1 MTPKG
6 TLMNARERLF
16 AILNGEPTD
25 RIPIWLLFPYHK
37 TTYYADVRN
46 APVYRPIV
54 AAAEQYAI
62 TLNRRNPEVKL
73 FAPEVREWQENFDE
87 GAERIS
93 RSCIE
98 YKGKQL
104 YAETRRHASGTTVK
118 RLLCTDDDLEFFCS
132 LPVNCD
138 PARITVELDGQL
150 PVYLQERAAF
160 PIELGA
166 MMLDLGEPVNVLYHA
181 SKLEEYSVWSL
192 THSDLIVNFLD
203 RMMQQKRLVYR
214 YFLERQ
220 LADVYF
226 MVGSELAS
234 PPLVSHTTFQK
245 WIVPYATELI
255 ALVHAHHAKAIQH
268 YHGFIKRI
276 LPDFLTMNP
285 DALHTIE
292 APPTGN
298 CTLTEAFNISGDK
311 FALVGNIQY
320 DDFRALT
327 PAQMADAVRA
337 VLDESRGRRLILS
350 PTAGPYE
357 EMISAQMAQNYLA
370 FIKTGWEYQN
380 A

>member
-1 MTPKG
+1 
-6 TLMNARERLF
+6 MNARERLF
-16 AILNGEPTD
+16 AVLHGDPTD

-46 APVYRPIV
+46 TPVYLPIV
-54 AAAEQYAI
+54 EAAQKYAI

-73 FAPEVREWQENFDE
+73 FAPEVRVWQENFDE
-87 GAERIS
+87 GTEHIS

-98 YKGKQL
+98 YKGKQI
-104 YAETRRHASGTTVK
+104 YAETRRSTSGTTVK
-118 RLLCTDDDLEFFCS
+118 RLLCNDDDLGFFCS

-138 PARITVELDGQL
+138 SARINAELDSQL
-150 PVYLQERAAF
+150 PMYLRERAEF
-160 PIELGA
+160 PIELGGV
-166 MMLDLGEPVNVLYHA
+166 MLDLGEPVNILYHS
-181 SKLEEYSVWSL
+181 SKLEEYAVWSL
-192 THSDLIVNFLD
+192 THFDLIVDFLN
-203 RMMQQKRLVYR
+203 RMMEQKRLVYR

-234 PPLVSHTTFQK
+234 PPLVSLKTFQK

-255 ALVHAHHAKAIQH
+255 ALVHAYQAKAIQH

-298 CTLTEAFNISGDK
+298 CTLTEAFNIVGDK
-311 FALVGNIQY
+311 IALIGNIQY
-320 DDFRALT
+320 DDFRALSST
-327 PAQMADAVRA
+327 QMAEAVRA
-337 VLDESRGRRLILS
+337 VLDGTRGKRFILS

-357 EMISAQMAQNYLA
+357 ETISNQMVENYLA
-370 FIKTGWEYQN
+370 FIKTGWEYRN

>member
-1 MTPKG
+1 
-6 TLMNARERLF
+6 MNAHERLF
-16 AILNGEPTD
+16 AVLNGEPTD
-25 RIPIWLLFPYHK
+25 RAPIWLLFPYHK

-46 APVYRPIV
+46 VPVYRPIV

-62 TLNRRNPEVKL
+62 TLNRRNPAVKL
-73 FAPEVREWQENFDE
+73 FAPDVREWQEKFDE
-87 GAERIS
+87 SAEQVART
-93 RSCIE
+93 CIE

-104 YAETRRHASGTTVK
+104 GAETRCGANGTTVK

-138 PARITVELDGQL
+138 PARITAELDSQL
-150 PVYLQERAAF
+150 PAYLQERAEF

-166 MMLDLGEPVNVLYHA
+166 MMLDLGEPVNVLYLS
-181 SKLEEYSVWSL
+181 SKLEEYAVWSL

-203 RMMQQKRLVYR
+203 RVMEQKRLVYR

-234 PPLVSHTTFQK
+234 PPLVSHQTFQK

-298 CTLTEAFNISGDK
+298 CTLTEAFSIVGDK
-311 FALVGNIQY
+311 FALIGNIQY

-337 VLDESRGRRLILS
+337 VLDETRDKRLILS

-357 EMISAQMAQNYLA
+357 DTISDQMVQNYLT
-370 FIKTGWEYQN
+370 FIKTGWEYRN